1 MPVRLMLSRRSDGKL
16 FLSSLRLLT
25 IISSLCF
32 MFPADAAPSA
42 ETIDVLLANETPPPG
57 VVFDIDEW
65 DSDAL
70 QWAIPL
76 VRSYVDRLRARFP
89 GLDIVV
95 VSHGDEE
102 FALMKYARPNFDA
115 VHRQVEALV
124 ADQVPVHVCAGHA
137 VMSGYSENGFV
148 DYVDKV
154 SAGVETVAEYRR
166 RGFVHIPVVRP

>member
-1 MPVRLMLSRRSDGKL
+1 MQAM
-16 FLSSLRLLT
+16 SLRYNGKFSSTALRML
-25 IISSLCF
+25 IVLCSLCYVL
-32 MFPADAAPSA
+32 PARAASSA
-42 ETIDVLLANETPPPG
+42 ETIDMLLANETPPPG

-89 GLDIVV
+89 GLEIAV

-102 FALMKYARPNFDA
+102 FALMKYAKPDFEA
-115 VHRQVEALV
+115 VHREVEALV
-124 ADQVPVHVCAGHA
+124 ADKVPVHVCAGHA

-154 SAGVETVAEYRR
+154 SAGVVTVAEYRQ
-166 RGFVHIPVVRP
+166 RGFVYVQVSRP

>member
-1 MPVRLMLSRRSDGKL
+1 MPFLKIDGKPP
-16 FLSSLRLLT
+16 LSALRWL
-25 IISSLCF
+25 
-32 MFPADAAPSA
+32 
-42 ETIDVLLANETPPPG
+42 VLLSCFCCALSARAASSAQIIDKLLGRETPPPG

-70 QWAIPL
+70 QWAIPQ
-76 VRSYVDRLRARFP
+76 VRGYVDRLRSRFP
-89 GLDIVV
+89 GLEIVV

-102 FALMKYARPNFDA
+102 FALMKYAKPRFGA
-115 VHRQVEALV
+115 LHREVEALV

-166 RGFVHIPVVRP
+166 RGFVHVPVSGL

>member
-1 MPVRLMLSRRSDGKL
+1 MKSRLKL
-16 FLSSLRLLT
+16 LFVLC
-25 IISSLCF
+25 SLCLTF
-32 MFPADAAPSA
+32 FAYAVSSA
-42 ETIDVLLANETPPPG
+42 ETIEMLLAKDTPPPG
-57 VVFDIDEW
+57 IVFDIDEW
-65 DSDAL
+65 DNEAL

-102 FALMKYARPNFDA
+102 FALMKYAEPDFG
-115 VHRQVEALV
+115 VLHQQVEALV

-137 VMSGYSENGFV
+137 VMSGYSENGFI
-148 DYVDKV
+148 DSVDKV

-166 RGFVHIPVVRP
+166 RGFVHVPVLRP